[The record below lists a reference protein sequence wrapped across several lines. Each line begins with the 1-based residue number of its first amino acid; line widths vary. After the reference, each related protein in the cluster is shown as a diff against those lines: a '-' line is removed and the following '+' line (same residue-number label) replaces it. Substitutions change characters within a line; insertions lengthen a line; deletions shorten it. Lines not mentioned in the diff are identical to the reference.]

1 LRLALLPFVPSSQLG
16 QFTIPG
22 TLRIQAQDASTFRI
36 RKCNGPFLPLPL
48 VFPLVLQDIGHDEEG
63 QQSYGSEDW
72 PAALKIDVVKETE
85 ETSREK
91 AKKSDAMR
99 SPFATL
105 KRPSSKT
112 YYGLCR

>member
-1 LRLALLPFVPSSQLG
+1 MRPSFVPSAQLG
-16 QFTIPG
+16 QFTIPR
-22 TLRIQAQDASTFRI
+22 TLHIHAQNASTFRI
-36 RKCNGPFLPLPL
+36 RKSDRPFLPLPPVL
-48 VFPLVLQDIGHDEEG
+48 PLVLQNIGHEEER

-105 KRPSSKT
+105 KRRSSNT
-112 YYGLCR
+112 YHGLCR